1 MIWRMD
7 LLDFKKQTVRQELG
21 IVEGYGRILSF
32 IDFGNVNYWFDDD
45 RQDHEGVSLRDNER
59 LSIGLERIRDFTLLF
74 STDARFY
81 YGHDPASIG
90 SMSFLRATK
99 AIFGQHKVFTKPI
112 QKIRH
117 DLTAEELSENSRA
130 LRSDTKGAFVY
141 IPKCNFDVEISVD
154 AMRLLDSYDTFCLFE
169 MSHFTFKAKKPTG
182 EIYKGEKDAADRF
195 ELYRMIRGTGDE
207 IVSVDEKAAH
217 GLKAGISLS
226 FLSHVKTIEKINFA
240 RNLGLMLEAGLALSR
255 ALSVIERQSKNK
267 EFKNILSDL
276 IANISKGMTFAD
288 ALALRPKVFP
298 PIFVSMVH
306 AGEQSGTLSGSLKS
320 AASQMDSNYL
330 LEKRIRGAMMYPSVI
345 FCVMIAIGV
354 LMMIFV
360 VPTLMDTFTQ
370 LNVPLPPTTQFVL
383 GLSGLVQ
390 HQGLIILAFL
400 IAVAAGGWWWSKKD
414 SGKKAIDT
422 VVLKLPIVG
431 PLVHEVNTARTART
445 LSSLLNSG
453 VDVVESVKITGGS
466 RAERLFPRRPQGG
479 RRSHQKRRADVQ
491 SIRADDKLYPVFFA
505 EMLSVG
511 EETGKIDEM
520 LLNVAKYYE
529 DDVEQKTKDMS
540 AIIEPLLIVV
550 IGAAVGILRGLDN
563 PADLF
568 TDKCDLTWN
577 KEKRE
582 KRGERRTAA
591 SPWWKSWSVPL
602 SS

>member
-1 MIWRMD
+1 
-7 LLDFKKQTVRQELG
+7 
-21 IVEGYGRILSF
+21 
-32 IDFGNVNYWFDDD
+32 
-45 RQDHEGVSLRDNER
+45 
-59 LSIGLERIRDFTLLF
+59 
-74 STDARFY
+74 
-81 YGHDPASIG
+81 
-90 SMSFLRATK
+90 
-99 AIFGQHKVFTKPI
+99 
-112 QKIRH
+112 
-117 DLTAEELSENSRA
+117 
-130 LRSDTKGAFVY
+130 
-141 IPKCNFDVEISVD
+141 
-154 AMRLLDSYDTFCLFE
+154 

-195 ELYRMIRGTGDE
+195 ELYRMVRGTGDE

-453 VDVVESVKITGGS
+453 VDVVESVKITGEVVQNVYF
-466 RAERLFPRRPQGG
+466 RAVLKAAEEAIKKGELMSKVFEFDG
-479 RRSHQKRRADVQ
+479 
-491 SIRADDKLYPVFFA
+491 KLYPVFFA

-550 IGAAVGILRGLDN
+550 IGAAVAFFAVSIIQ
-563 PADLF
+563 PIYS
-568 TDKCDLTWN
+568 LTN
-577 KEKRE
+577 
-582 KRGERRTAA
+582 AI
-591 SPWWKSWSVPL
+591 
-602 SS
+602 